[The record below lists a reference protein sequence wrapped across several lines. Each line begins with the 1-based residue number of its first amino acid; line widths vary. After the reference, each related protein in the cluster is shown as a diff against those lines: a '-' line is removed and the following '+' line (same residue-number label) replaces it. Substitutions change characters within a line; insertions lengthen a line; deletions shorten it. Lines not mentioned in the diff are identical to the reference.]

1 MRKKIAIITGI
12 AGQDG
17 SFLAELLLK
26 KNYEVHGIIK
36 KDNNLRRISHI
47 LKKIKIHY
55 VPIQNYFAML
65 NLLKKIR
72 PNEIYHLAGKSLVHY
87 TTLKNKKI
95 TNIDFSP
102 TNEFLTMNTNIA
114 GTHNILAAIKSSNI
128 KSKFYFSGS
137 SEMFGHSKTL
147 IQDENTN
154 FNPRSTYGI
163 SKVAGYNLSKYYRDS
178 HALHASTGIMYNH
191 ESERRGEEFVTRKIS
206 ISAAKIKL
214 GLQKFIELG
223 NIDAKRDWGYAP
235 EYVQAMWM
243 MLQAKNPDD
252 YVIGTGKLHTVQDF
266 IKIAFLSLDLN
277 YEKYL
282 KINKKLIR
290 PKELFILKSNSKKI
304 LKKLNWKAKTDFKS
318 LVSKMVVTDYNLLKS
333 RH

>member
-1 MRKKIAIITGI
+1 
-12 AGQDG
+12 
-17 SFLAELLLK
+17 
-26 KNYEVHGIIK
+26 
-36 KDNNLRRISHI
+36 
-47 LKKIKIHY
+47 
-55 VPIQNYFAML
+55 
-65 NLLKKIR
+65 
-72 PNEIYHLAGKSLVHY
+72 
-87 TTLKNKKI
+87 
-95 TNIDFSP
+95 
-102 TNEFLTMNTNIA
+102 
-114 GTHNILAAIKSSNI
+114 
-128 KSKFYFSGS
+128 
-137 SEMFGHSKTL
+137 MFGHSKTL